1 MIDRPIVLPLR
12 GVRVDNLGELPS
24 LNFRNLLEL
33 IGEDTQIEYF
43 YSRLPLHPAGLTLAQ
58 RI

>member
-1 MIDRPIVLPLR
+1 MIDSPVVLSLR

-24 LNFRNLLEL
+24 LNFRHLFEL
-33 IGEDTQIEYF
+33 IGEDAQIEHF
-43 YSRLPLHPAGLTLAQ
+43 YSRLPLHSACLTLAQ